1 MRTKLALIVTS
12 SCLLLW
18 LSSSG
23 ALAQFTGLVKHVPGT
38 ANTIILLNVEKI
50 LDSDLAKKEGWREN
64 FEKSVEAGL
73 VRMPADTLQYVLA
86 SQIDFGSEQPVWEL
100 GILKTSKPHSMS
112 TAADKLKGTLDNI
125 AGQEAIMLAGG
136 SYIVQFDHRTF
147 GALMPAS
154 RQAVSRWVRGTEAGP
169 EYLSPYMK
177 EAISFAEKVGTEII
191 MAIDLKEV
199 LNPNLVQERLKEF
212 ESVSKQE
219 IDVAKVAEA
228 VMSIRGVTL
237 GITLGEKPYGS
248 IKLDFANDVTALD
261 GIAGGLFV
269 EVLKRNH
276 AMLDDFEEWKSQIGD
291 KQIRFNG
298 YLSESGMRRIFSL
311 IEAPVSDAMI
321 ASDEEPQT
329 NDGNATEEDVAYA
342 TQKYFR
348 SVTDLMDEFRHRDSP
363 QRIAQIGLWLDKYAR
378 KIDRLPMVNVDK
390 EMLDFGAYVSQQYRN
405 AATAIKGIGIRSRV
419 RSVNASNNTGY
430 GYYGPNYY
438 NGGYAY
444 NGYYY
449 RGGYGYGYGVNNAMS
464 NYTNARNSQI
474 RAEMSAR
481 TQVKVQEKAM
491 GAQAARAIMQ
501 DVENATQ
508 EVRRRMVDKYKIE
521 F

>member
-169 EYLSPYMK
+169 RV
-177 EAISFAEKVGTEII
+177 SFAIHE
-191 MAIDLKEV
+191 
-199 LNPNLVQERLKEF
+199 
-212 ESVSKQE
+212 
-219 IDVAKVAEA
+219 
-228 VMSIRGVTL
+228 
-237 GITLGEKPYGS
+237 
-248 IKLDFANDVTALD
+248 
-261 GIAGGLFV
+261 GGHQFCR
-269 EVLKRNH
+269 KGGH
-276 AMLDDFEEWKSQIGD
+276 GD
-291 KQIRFNG
+291 HHG
-298 YLSESGMRRIFSL
+298 
-311 IEAPVSDAMI
+311 D
-321 ASDEEPQT
+321 
-329 NDGNATEEDVAYA
+329 
-342 TQKYFR
+342 
-348 SVTDLMDEFRHRDSP
+348 
-363 QRIAQIGLWLDKYAR
+363 
-378 KIDRLPMVNVDK
+378 
-390 EMLDFGAYVSQQYRN
+390 
-405 AATAIKGIGIRSRV
+405 
-419 RSVNASNNTGY
+419 
-430 GYYGPNYY
+430 
-438 NGGYAY
+438 
-444 NGYYY
+444 
-449 RGGYGYGYGVNNAMS
+449 
-464 NYTNARNSQI
+464 
-474 RAEMSAR
+474 
-481 TQVKVQEKAM
+481 
-491 GAQAARAIMQ
+491 
-501 DVENATQ
+501 
-508 EVRRRMVDKYKIE
+508 
-521 F
+521 